1 MSTRDATRQ
10 IVFRQGRI
18 VPTRLAGAE
27 GDPPVE
33 ADPYTFDV
41 VASDESIDS
50 HGTVL
55 RGWDLTRYEQNP
67 IVLFGH
73 DDREPIGTAVVR
85 MDGTT
90 MRATITLAEEGTSP
104 TVDKVRS
111 LRRQKILRGVSV
123 GFWPDDVTEEEVDG
137 RAVLALQGNE
147 LMELSVCSVPSNPNA
162 LADLRARAVRT
173 TPTRSPVS
181 TTKKT
186 PAHRAPDQ
194 KPDPNAPEADK
205 PPVEGE
211 PIQKAAGDEG
221 AEHQVYV
228 TEVNAAI
235 DAVEGLDDAQRAAV
249 KDAVG
254 AALASALSQVQAM
267 APAEPA
273 ETAAEEAARGA
284 GATASVAQLS
294 RDLAAAN
301 ARVVAAEKRAEKA
314 DRDAVIAEAKRNHQ
328 WSLALEPFLATQSLA
343 QLRAWQKSA
352 PKVVPSGE
360 VEPPAEAADTDASIP
375 AAIAKHVEAARKGGW
390 MSLPAGQRAA
400 IERHSKPLAARLRAA
415 SKA

>member
-1 MSTRDATRQ
+1 MSTRQ

-41 VASDESIDS
+41 VASDESVDS

-104 TVDKVRS
+104 IVDKVRS

-181 TTKKT
+181 TAKKPVT
-186 PAHRAPDQ
+186 RAPDP
-194 KPDPNAPEADK
+194 KLDPNAPEADK
-205 PPVEGE
+205 PKEKPPVEGE
-211 PIQKAAGDEG
+211 PVQKDAAGD

-228 TEVNAAI
+228 DHMAM
-235 DAVEGLDDAQRAAV
+235 AVSEMTSLDDAQRAE
-249 KDAVG
+249 
-254 AALASALSQVQAM
+254 VQAAIDKHLAAAKEEVDGM
-267 APAEPA
+267 EPA
-273 ETAAEEAARGA
+273 EMSAEEAARSA
-284 GATASVAQLS
+284 GAATTVEKLS
-294 RDLAAAN
+294 RDLASAN
-301 ARVVAAEKRAEKA
+301 ARAAAAEQRADKA
-314 DRDAVIAEAKRNHQ
+314 ERDAIIESAKRDHQ
-328 WSLALEPFLATQSLA
+328 WSPALVDFLAGQSLP
-343 QLRAWQKSA
+343 QLRAWKKSA

-375 AAIAKHVEAARKGGW
+375 ASLAKSVEAARKGGW
-390 MSLPAGQRAA
+390 MSIPAGQRAA
-400 IERHSKPLAARLRAA
+400 IERHSKPLATRLRAA